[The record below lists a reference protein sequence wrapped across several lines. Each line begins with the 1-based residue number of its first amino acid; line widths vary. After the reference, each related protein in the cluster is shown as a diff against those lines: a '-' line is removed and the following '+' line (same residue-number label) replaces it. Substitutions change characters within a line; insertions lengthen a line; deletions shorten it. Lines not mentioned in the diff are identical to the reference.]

1 MVHDRLAPQEF
12 NKMRS
17 SVGRRIV
24 PGRIF
29 LLNERSKLV
38 MWRLAEGDWL
48 VAPLIFVSLAIFPL
62 VRSEA
67 VSPEKSPQ
75 PRAEDK
81 ASAVKAA
88 PPSPG
93 SPQAS
98 APSTPAVAPDTSKPA
113 TGATKEGE
121 KGYLELIQELLI
133 SYTWPIFFA
142 ILLSILNR
150 KGYLGRI
157 LARLVEMLDEVSP
170 TKFELKGVTLEFER
184 VEKVL
189 EITPISPFRM
199 DDDDRQN
206 GPPIILGLKSA
217 EIIPEF
223 VTQLECPTSELA
235 AERVSIGDKKQLEAE
250 RAKLDSALSGDDE
263 FRDRLWEFTRV
274 FEKARF
280 YKSKEFVD
288 VLNKETNLSEIVLN
302 DPNELHRR
310 FVMHCVGAAYVR
322 SGETGCE
329 EKAAPYLKPLVEE
342 IPLYPPAIDDYLT
355 CEYHRLIKRHRILDI
370 SFVRE
375 IEKFVQ
381 RMQGFENRINP
392 SKSRNWKAVVDKDG
406 HLIIGNSKWFYF
418 YQYLR
423 GVPVIL
429 SLIAENLP
437 TGYRGLRTRYLEKS
451 IEYFQKC
458 QYLREQKRQD
468 LYDDYLLENN
478 LADLYRA
485 MGDSRSYETALK
497 ILRYAIVR
505 EKRPILFRTRA
516 EVYQKMGKHQNAL
529 AAIRSSKWEDI
540 DQENKK
546 DDVSEYVENKIFEA
560 TLLFYQPDVP
570 KRSRADKGIK
580 ALREAL
586 DVLTSYLPD
595 GKKEKRISILERLG
609 YLYAEIENWEKSV
622 GNYRGAYRL
631 IMAPGDSGDAQ
642 QTLSAMEEKKA
653 LELFLTYFYTEIR
666 LAESLFFDHDVDGA
680 RQYYIELLDEI
691 ANWQKYIKEK
701 LEGRIEISDK
711 YSGDLDQMARAA
723 HLGAGE
729 CFRQRYVLHWAEED
743 FVKATDYFK
752 KVLGYVGPLERRANW
767 ELGEMYLKKALKEL
781 KTGAQTAQ
789 ATYYC
794 AVNYLEHAAQHSG
807 DTRIFR
813 ELSEVYKLEKRFS
826 KASSKDKT

>member
-1 MVHDRLAPQEF
+1 MVHDRLASQEL

-29 LLNERSKLV
+29 YLNVRGRLV
-38 MWRLAEGDWL
+38 MWRLTRGDWL
-48 VAPLIFVSLAIFPL
+48 VALIMFVSLAISPL

-75 PRAEDK
+75 PHAEEK

-93 SPQAS
+93 PPQGSPS
-98 APSTPAVAPDTSKPA
+98 STPAVAPDTSKPA

-121 KGYLELIQELLI
+121 KGVLVELAIAYKWPLFYLFLLVM
-133 SYTWPIFFA
+133 
-142 ILLSILNR
+142 LSR
-150 KGYLGRI
+150 KGRLERI

-170 TKFELKGVTLEFER
+170 TKVAFKGVTLEFER
-184 VEKVL
+184 SEKFL
-189 EITPISPFRM
+189 EIAPMSPFRM
-199 DDDDRQN
+199 GDDDRQN

-217 EIIPEF
+217 DIIPEF
-223 VTQLECPTSELA
+223 VTQLEFETSELA
-235 AERVSIGDKKQLEAE
+235 TESVQIKDKDRV
-250 RAKLDSALSGDDE
+250 RAKIVELEKALNSDDE
-263 FRDRLWEFTRV
+263 FRGKLWEVTQA

-280 YKSKEFVD
+280 YQSMSFAE
-288 VLNKETNLSEIVLN
+288 VLNKKTNLSEIVTEF
-302 DPNELHRR
+302 PSEPQRR
-310 FVMHCVGAAYVR
+310 FIMHCVGAAYVR
-322 SGETGCE
+322 SGETGWE
-329 EKAAPYLKPLVEE
+329 EKAVPYLKSLVEQ
-342 IPLYPPAIDDYLT
+342 IPLYPPAVDDYLT
-355 CEYHRLIKRHRILDI
+355 CEYHRLIRRHRTFDA

-375 IEKFVQ
+375 IEKFGR
-381 RMQGFENRINP
+381 RMQGFKNRIDP
-392 SKSRNWKAVVDKDG
+392 SRSQHWGTVVDDDG
-406 HLIIGNSKWFYF
+406 KTMIQNSEWFYF

-437 TGYRGLRTRYLEKS
+437 VEYRDLRAPYLEKS
-451 IEYFQKC
+451 IKFYGEC
-458 QYLREQKRQD
+458 QGLRKRRKRKD

-478 LADLYRA
+478 LADSYRA
-485 MGDSRSYETALK
+485 MRDSKSYETALK
-497 ILRYAIVR
+497 ILRYAIGR
-505 EKRPILFRTRA
+505 EKRPILFRTLA
-516 EVYQKMGKHQNAL
+516 EVYQEMGEYQDAL
-529 AAIRSSKWEDI
+529 KAIRSSKWEDI

-546 DDVSEYVENKIFEA
+546 DDVSEYIENKIFEA
-560 TLLFYQPDVP
+560 KLLFYQPNVP
-570 KRSRADKGIK
+570 KRSRVDKGIK
-580 ALREAL
+580 ALQEAL

-595 GKKEKRISILERLG
+595 GKKEKRVSILERLG

-622 GNYRGAYRL
+622 DNYRGAYRL
-631 IMAPGDSGDAQ
+631 IMAPGDSGDVQ
-642 QTLSAMEEKKA
+642 QTLSAREEKKA
-653 LELFLTYFYTEIR
+653 LELFLTYFYTELR

-691 ANWQKYIKEK
+691 ANWQKYIKKK

-711 YSGDLDQMARAA
+711 YSGDLDRMARSA

-752 KVLGYVGPLERRANW
+752 KVLGYGGPLERQANW

-781 KTGAQTAQ
+781 KTGVQTAQ
-789 ATYYC
+789 ATYYY

-807 DTRIFR
+807 DTGIFR
-813 ELSEVYKLEKRFS
+813 ELSEVYNLEKRFG